1 MNVEQLTSKINSLE
15 LTLLMMI
22 EKQNSFFD
30 QALSKITLNNKE
42 FYSRDEAAQFLNLDP
57 DYIYQLVHQGR
68 LKKIDNPNNKKLYF
82 HKSDLIEYIT
92 GKADKVDRLNEF
104 ENEVLER
111 WNKKSTKQI

>member
-1 MNVEQLTSKINSLE
+1 MNVEHLTSKINSLE
-15 LTLLMMI
+15 LTILMMI
-22 EKQNSFFD
+22 EKQNNFFD
-30 QALSKITLNNKE
+30 QALSKISLNNKE

-92 GKADKVDRLNEF
+92 GKSNSDSDTF
-104 ENEVLER
+104 EDEILGK
-111 WNKKSTKQI
+111 WNKKRV